1 MAPHLWPAKT
11 SCLKWIK
18 ERVDGYKEALA
29 KGTVEPWCANMIH
42 EYFSAYHWSIP
53 DDVEPTPGAT
63 YTEPVN
69 KEGLDDKNAILDKK
83 KKESWH
89 YGDGKKK
96 EPENLLA
103 SSSKSIPSTLLQF
116 SHPRPRHLRL
126 WQVYMKM
133 YYRAKISA
141 LFEEEMERK
150 YPNDVKSQ
158 KKLRMKEQGEFVQAL
173 YNSESTEVKD
183 IVNQER
189 SRLYDE
195 ALKQWEQECNAN
207 HTPEAI
213 QSAID
218 HMVPGIKAFLK
229 DLRDRTKL
237 CATLIIGGPS
247 LALSGQIITTHV
259 HSGLTAGDNPL
270 NFGEHSSKVFD
281 EVITPAYVRFLRQV
295 YSFGDSTSTILAD
308 TSSMSQTHASG
319 SEDTTMRTIDQDKES
334 NDDKGYDALFGVFTS
349 EPTSGGAATPSSMSA
364 TANKTNETPAPSSKD
379 YIDYEAIRA
388 QNIERNHRL
397 MESLGLFEAAAQVA
411 PPAETNKTS
420 KSKRARKCKS
430 SAMASDDASVRS
442 TGPNTCQKTARLSL
456 KDPESDLASTSLST
470 FSSTSLSTSLST
482 SSSVSSSALSS
493 TSPSASLSTSSGT
506 LPEPSSVL
514 PDLNP
519 SPLVPSVAPSAGVQS
534 GMSPNPSPQVLNPS
548 LSAGT
553 QPGTSPDPS
562 LVLPGLNPLP
572 RLPNVSPSMGTQSG
586 TLPDPSLVPDLN
598 PSPPVPN
605 VSPSVGTQS
614 GMSPDPSLVP
624 DLNPLPPVPNVL
636 PSVGIQS
643 GTSPDPSLVPDLNPS
658 PPVPNVSPSVGTPSG
673 TSPDPMVPDL
683 NPLPQVP
690 NVSLSAGARSGTSPD
705 PSAMLLGL
713 NPLLPLPNL
722 SPSVGTQSGTSPD
735 PSSAV
740 LDPSSVLPDLNPSP
754 PVPNVSP
761 SVSTQSV
768 LNVSPFAGTQSGMLP
783 DPSSVPSHLNP
794 SPLVPDVLPSAGTQ
808 SVPNVLPFM
817 GTQSGTLLDP
827 SSVLPHL
834 NPSPLD
840 PNVLPSAGT
849 QSGTLNED
857 LEGWPQWII
866 PQFQ

>member
-1 MAPHLWPAKT
+1 MPLCLPGHCFSIWLPCWQCLFVTKPEYSGILPPSWLGPILAVELPSHPDLTSIWAYRLAVWGTLFFLQNNSMAPHLWPAKT

-18 ERVDGYKEALA
+18 EHVDGYKEALA

-116 SHPRPRHLRL
+116 SRPQPRHLRL

-213 QSAID
+213 QSHSD
-218 HMVPGIKAFLK
+218 K
-229 DLRDRTKL
+229 DMRN
-237 CATLIIGGPS
+237 S
-247 LALSGQIITTHV
+247 V
-259 HSGLTAGDNPL
+259 HSGLTTGDNTL

-295 YSFGDSTSTILAD
+295 YQGAPPPSTPESAFGDSTSTILAD

-411 PPAETNKTS
+411 LPAETNKTS

-430 SAMASDDASVRS
+430 W
-442 TGPNTCQKTARLSL
+442 QW
-456 KDPESDLASTSLST
+456 
-470 FSSTSLSTSLST
+470 
-482 SSSVSSSALSS
+482 
-493 TSPSASLSTSSGT
+493 
-506 LPEPSSVL
+506 
-514 PDLNP
+514 
-519 SPLVPSVAPSAGVQS
+519 
-534 GMSPNPSPQVLNPS
+534 
-548 LSAGT
+548 
-553 QPGTSPDPS
+553 PG
-562 LVLPGLNPLP
+562 
-572 RLPNVSPSMGTQSG
+572 RC
-586 TLPDPSLVPDLN
+586 
-598 PSPPVPN
+598 
-605 VSPSVGTQS
+605 
-614 GMSPDPSLVP
+614 
-624 DLNPLPPVPNVL
+624 
-636 PSVGIQS
+636 
-643 GTSPDPSLVPDLNPS
+643 
-658 PPVPNVSPSVGTPSG
+658 
-673 TSPDPMVPDL
+673 
-683 NPLPQVP
+683 
-690 NVSLSAGARSGTSPD
+690 
-705 PSAMLLGL
+705 
-713 NPLLPLPNL
+713 
-722 SPSVGTQSGTSPD
+722 
-735 PSSAV
+735 
-740 LDPSSVLPDLNPSP
+740 
-754 PVPNVSP
+754 
-761 SVSTQSV
+761 
-768 LNVSPFAGTQSGMLP
+768 
-783 DPSSVPSHLNP
+783 
-794 SPLVPDVLPSAGTQ
+794 
-808 SVPNVLPFM
+808 
-817 GTQSGTLLDP
+817 
-827 SSVLPHL
+827 
-834 NPSPLD
+834 
-840 PNVLPSAGT
+840 
-849 QSGTLNED
+849 
-857 LEGWPQWII
+857 
-866 PQFQ
+866 